1 MLDATKYMNRLR
13 LIVLGVDELVY
24 MNKSEQLDYLLNRV
38 KDVVK
43 DYDRDFDN
51 AMEKMEVK
59 EMLNMKRGDP
69 YAEGTG

>member
-1 MLDATKYMNRLR
+1 MLDATKYINRLR

-43 DYDRDFDN
+43 DYDKDFDN
-51 AMEKMEVK
+51 AMEEMEVK

>member
-43 DYDRDFDN
+43 DYDKDFDN
-51 AMEKMEVK
+51 AMEEMEVK

>member
-1 MLDATKYMNRLR
+1 MLDADKYINRLR
-13 LIVLGVDELVY
+13 LIVKGVDELVY

-51 AMEKMEVK
+51 AMEEMEVK

>member
-43 DYDRDFDN
+43 DYDKDFDN
-51 AMEKMEVK
+51 AMEEMEVK

-69 YAEGTG
+69 YAEGTD